1 MKPQEFINAVKS
13 GEMDEKLRTVYVLD
27 SEVEKQKPR
36 YISLLEE
43 FIKLFGDDRDVIITS
58 APGRTEVCG
67 NHTDHN
73 NGKVMAA
80 SINLDAIAV
89 CAKSSDN
96 RIRVKSQGHA
106 MNEVNIT
113 KLLPDE
119 AEFGRSTAMVRGVV
133 AKIKDLGF
141 EIGGFD
147 AVTTSDVMGGSGL
160 SSSAAFEVL
169 LGTTVSYLFNDGKIS
184 AVDIAKVAQ
193 YSENVF
199 FGKPCGLLDQM
210 ASSVGTF
217 VSIDFEST
225 EKPVIK
231 KVDYDF
237 STSGHSLCIVD
248 TGGNHSDLTDDYAAV
263 RAEMESVAAA
273 MGKNVLREISFEDF
287 KKALPEIKD
296 KVNDRAIIRAFH
308 FYNEN
313 IRVVKA
319 VSALESGD
327 FDAFKQI
334 IIDSGHSSYMYNQN
348 VFTPVNP
355 TEQKLSVA
363 LCMSEDILKGKGA
376 WRVHGGGFAGTI
388 QAFVPNDILDEYK
401 TAMESVFGE
410 GNCHVL
416 IIRPVGGTQVM
427 YLCNCIKERNMKNE
441 LCFF

>member
-313 IRVVKA
+313 IRVEKA

-348 VFTPVNP
+348 VFAPSNP

-416 IIRPVGGTQVM
+416 IIRPVGGTRVM
-427 YLCNCIKERNMKNE
+427 
-441 LCFF
+441 

>member
-263 RAEMESVAAA
+263 RAEMESVAAV

-313 IRVVKA
+313 IRVEKA

-327 FDAFKQI
+327 FEAFKQI

-416 IIRPVGGTQVM
+416 IIRPVGGTRVM
-427 YLCNCIKERNMKNE
+427 
-441 LCFF
+441 

>member
-119 AEFGRSTAMVRGVV
+119 AEFGHSTAMVRGVV
-133 AKIKDLGF
+133 AKIKNLGF

-313 IRVVKA
+313 IRVEKA

-348 VFTPVNP
+348 VFAPSNP
-355 TEQKLSVA
+355 SEQKLSVA

-416 IIRPVGGTQVM
+416 IIRPVGGTRVM
-427 YLCNCIKERNMKNE
+427 
-441 LCFF
+441 

>member
-313 IRVVKA
+313 IRVETA

-327 FDAFKQI
+327 FEAFKQI

-416 IIRPVGGTQVM
+416 IIRPVGGTRVM
-427 YLCNCIKERNMKNE
+427 
-441 LCFF
+441 